1 MKFGRGFQR
10 VRIPPGQS
18 IASGPVA
25 NLAAPATTVGLMR
38 SAANKWAVGLQP
50 RNHRHSGAQ
59 GFTAPEGSILVS
71 ALASERGTGGVVDHG
86 TVAEEAPVTWEALVL
101 PANDIRASGGP
112 VTSLRRAGPTPM
124 QARPVWRQVR
134 PARRRSIGM
143 QVGAPREDRRSA
155 DEARE
160 SDDRIVAKKS
170 GNGWQPKPAE
180 QRRSVSRENRRREP

>member
-10 VRIPPGQS
+10 VQAPPGQS
-18 IASGPVA
+18 VASGPVA
-25 NLAAPATTVGLMR
+25 NLAALATTVGLMR

-86 TVAEEAPVTWEALVL
+86 TFAEETPVTWEALVL
-101 PANDIRASGGP
+101 PARSSGTRGP
-112 VTSLRRAGPTPM
+112 VIALRRAGTTSM
-124 QARPVWRQVR
+124 QSRPVWRRVR
-134 PARRRSIGM
+134 LARRRSIDM
-143 QVGAPREDRRSA
+143 QVGAPREDRRST

-160 SDDRIVAKKS
+160 SDDRIVAMKS
-170 GNGWQPKPAE
+170 GNGRQPKPAE

>member
-38 SAANKWAVGLQP
+38 SAANKWAVGLQS

-71 ALASERGTGGVVDHG
+71 ALASTRGTGGVGDHG
-86 TVAEEAPVTWEALVL
+86 TLAEEAPVTWEALVL
-101 PANDIRASGGP
+101 PAN
-112 VTSLRRAGPTPM
+112 
-124 QARPVWRQVR
+124 
-134 PARRRSIGM
+134 
-143 QVGAPREDRRSA
+143 
-155 DEARE
+155 
-160 SDDRIVAKKS
+160 
-170 GNGWQPKPAE
+170 
-180 QRRSVSRENRRREP
+180 